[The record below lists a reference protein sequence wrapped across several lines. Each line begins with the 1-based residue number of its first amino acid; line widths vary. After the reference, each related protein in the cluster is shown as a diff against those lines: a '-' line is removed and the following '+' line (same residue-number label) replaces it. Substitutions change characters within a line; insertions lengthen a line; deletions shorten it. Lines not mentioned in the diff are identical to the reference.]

1 MMLAYEPLDEMAL
14 PSPVGVRL
22 LGLEAVNRPRWK
34 ALRHVY
40 DIGDDAGL
48 YVEVG
53 PFGGVT
59 AFAVAYTMAGDELLT
74 AL

>member
-1 MMLAYEPLDEMAL
+1 MLAYEPLDELAQ

-22 LGLEAVNRPRWK
+22 LGLEAVDRPRWK

-40 DIGDDAGL
+40 DLGDDAGL
-48 YVEVG
+48 HVEVG

-59 AFAVAYTMAGDELLT
+59 ASAVGYTMAGDELLT
-74 AL
+74 AI